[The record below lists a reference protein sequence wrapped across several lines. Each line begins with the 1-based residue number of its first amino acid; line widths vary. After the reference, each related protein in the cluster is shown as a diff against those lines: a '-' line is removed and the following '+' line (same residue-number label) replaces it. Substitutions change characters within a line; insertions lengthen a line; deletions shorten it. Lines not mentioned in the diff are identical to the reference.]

1 MNEMAKNVNLVLQ
14 RIVGLEKA
22 WENHQR
28 DTKPL
33 NREEIE
39 LMIVKAQEK
48 KDGGGARLTKEEIK
62 DIVTEVLSARPRNG
76 AWAPWKYVV
85 LGAGIAIPQIA
96 LEVVKVLK

>member
-1 MNEMAKNVNLVLQ
+1 MNEMAKNINLVLQ
-14 RIVGLEKA
+14 RMVGLEKA

-48 KDGGGARLTKEEIK
+48 KNGGAARLTRDEIK
-62 DIVTEVLSARPRNG
+62 DIVTEVLGARPG
-76 AWAPWKYVV
+76 GWPPWKYIL
-85 LGAGIAIPQIA
+85 LGAVITSPGLA
-96 LEVVKVLK
+96 LEAAKVFLG